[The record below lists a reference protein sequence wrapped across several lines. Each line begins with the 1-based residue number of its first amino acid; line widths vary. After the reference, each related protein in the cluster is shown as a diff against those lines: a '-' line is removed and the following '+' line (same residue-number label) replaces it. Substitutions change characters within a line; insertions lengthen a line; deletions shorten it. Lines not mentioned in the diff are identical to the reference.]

1 MRRLSAQGREILAGE
16 YVLGTLRGAARRRFE
31 HWLVDDANLR
41 RLVRDWQER
50 LQPLA
55 EGVVPVRPPARV
67 WKAIE
72 RRVWRRQRKGLWDYL
87 PLWRAIG
94 LTSAMAALSLALVI
108 GLKPPP
114 TPAPRQDYLA
124 VVSDQK
130 SQPAW
135 LVEADLGAQVLRVR
149 SLQSQALP
157 PGKAFELW
165 MLPSGGQAPQSLG
178 LLSPTG
184 ELRLQLTPA
193 KLAVLTRSQGLA
205 VSLEPA
211 GGSPTGAPTGPVL
224 YQGALIAPKQPA
236 TTG

>member
-1 MRRLSAQGREILAGE
+1 MKRISAQGREVLAGE

-31 HWLVDDANLR
+31 HWLVDDTDLR

-50 LQPLA
+50 LQPMA
-55 EGVVPVRPPARV
+55 EAVVPVRPPVRV
-67 WKAIE
+67 WKAIQ
-72 RRVWRRQRKGLWDYL
+72 RRVQARRRKGLWDYL

-94 LTSAMAALSLALVI
+94 LSCALAALSLALVI
-108 GLKPPP
+108 GLKPVP

-124 VVSDQK
+124 VVNDQK

-135 LVEADLGAQVLRVR
+135 FVEADLGAQVLRVR
-149 SLQSQALP
+149 SLRPQALP

-165 MLPSGGQAPQSLG
+165 MLPSGGQPPQSLG

-184 ELRLQLTPA
+184 ELRLSLNAA
-193 KLAVLTRSQGLA
+193 KLVVLTRSQGLA

-224 YQGALIAPKQPA
+224 YQGPLIAQKRVGS
-236 TTG
+236 TG